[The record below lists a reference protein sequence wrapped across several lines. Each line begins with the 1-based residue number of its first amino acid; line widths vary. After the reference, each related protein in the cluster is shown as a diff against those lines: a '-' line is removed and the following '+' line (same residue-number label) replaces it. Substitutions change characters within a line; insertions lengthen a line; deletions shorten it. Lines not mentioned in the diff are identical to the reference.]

1 MLPVEKQW
9 ESSFR
14 VQHIVRVAGMV
25 VAARPVTESNTFH
38 TEEGMLAQE
47 PCTPVGRSAEA

>member
-1 MLPVEKQW
+1 MLLVEKPS

-14 VQHIVRVAGMV
+14 VQHIVRAAETV
-25 VAARPVTESNTFH
+25 VAARPVIESNTFH

-47 PCTPVGRSAEA
+47 PCTLVGHLAEV

>member
-1 MLPVEKQW
+1 MSPVEKRW

-14 VQHIVRVAGMV
+14 VQRIVRVAGTV
-25 VAARPVTESNTFH
+25 VAATLVTESNTFH
-38 TEEGMLAQE
+38 IEGMLAQE